1 MSDGWTWKGAGAPW
15 TLEAPHG
22 VWAVSELR
30 PGGRAELRYAPFD
43 EEGRLPVAPLA
54 IGEFA
59 SAGDA
64 RLAADLYEAA
74 EPPELPEDLADA
86 FLPRGGETEILAPDG
101 RAFLLSFSGEA
112 VTLSRDEGS
121 ARSEWARLDQ
131 PRAPGDGPEYARP
144 PGHQEP
150 AELDL
155 AIMLRLVNLTGAAAQ

>member
-30 PGGRAELRYAPFD
+30 PGGRAELRYTSFD
-43 EEGRLPVAPLA
+43 EEGRLPIAPLT

-64 RLAADLYEAA
+64 RLAADLYEAG

-86 FLPRGGETEILAPDG
+86 FLLGSGETEILASDG

-121 ARSEWARLDQ
+121 ARCEWARLDQ
-131 PRAPGDGPEYARP
+131 PRASGNGPKYARP
-144 PGHQEP
+144 PGHKEP
-150 AELDL
+150 AEL
-155 AIMLRLVNLTGAAAQ
+155 AACRT